1 MSGEETSAPVAA
13 GKKGLS
19 KLRRGR
25 GRKRVF
31 MAEPVDEEIRDV
43 EPDTDF
49 SEAAKTDSASPA
61 KRQQRRKKRASSF
74 DDSDS
79 NEEVVYNSAKEKKNQ
94 ADPVGEETEDLEKDK
109 QGSEVDADIS
119 EPAKTFRA
127 SPSRRRSGR
136 NKRSFHFDDSD
147 SDEEVF
153 FNIAEK
159 KTRRGR
165 PKGHTLETGTWVA
178 RKPLGRPKQ
187 NALNQSLRRGQKH
200 PTELI
205 CELGQVFYSLG
216 WVSGTGGGISI
227 KTGDQIYVAPSGV
240 QKERLQPEDIFVL
253 SPDGEEVV
261 IPPLQKNLKIS
272 QCTPLFMLAYKMR
285 GAGAVIHSH
294 SKAAVMATLA
304 YPGPEFRVTHL
315 EMIKGI
321 KCGSEDRQMRYDEEL
336 IVPIIENTPFE
347 ADLADSMSQALE
359 LYPDT
364 QAVLV
369 RRHGVYVWGDTW
381 EKAKTM
387 AESYDYLFDIA
398 VQMKK
403 FDVDPTKPPKGASE
417 VQGHMNGK

>member
-1 MSGEETSAPVAA
+1 MSDRENQDSVAVEKESSLQPRKA
-13 GKKGLS
+13 KT
-19 KLRRGR
+19 
-25 GRKRVF
+25 RKRVS
-31 MAEPVDEEIRDV
+31 MADPVDEEVYEYEEKEEQGSEADADV
-43 EPDTDF
+43 
-49 SEAAKTDSASPA
+49 SEAAKTDNALSPRNQRGR
-61 KRQQRRKKRASSF
+61 KRRASYY
-74 DDSDS
+74 
-79 NEEVVYNSAKEKKNQ
+79 E
-94 ADPVGEETEDLEKDK
+94 
-109 QGSEVDADIS
+109 
-119 EPAKTFRA
+119 
-127 SPSRRRSGR
+127 
-136 NKRSFHFDDSD
+136 DSD

-159 KTRRGR
+159 KKKRGR
-165 PKGHTLETGTWVA
+165 PKGNTLDTGTWVA
-178 RKPLGRPKQ
+178 KKPLGRPKRHT
-187 NALNQSLRRGQKH
+187 LNQSLRRGQKH

-205 CELGQVFYSLG
+205 CELGQVFYNLG

-240 QKERLQPEDIFVL
+240 QKERLQAEDIFVL
-253 SPDGEEVV
+253 SPDGQEIV
-261 IPPLQKNLKIS
+261 IPPVQKNLKKS

-294 SKAAVMATLA
+294 SKAAVLATLA

-364 QAVLV
+364 HAVLV
-369 RRHGVYVWGDTW
+369 RRHGVYIWGETW

-387 AESYDYLFDIA
+387 AETYDYLFDIA
-398 VQMKK
+398 VQMKNMG
-403 FDVDPTKPPKGASE
+403 VEPTKPPEDASKGQ
-417 VQGHMNGK
+417 VHMNGK

>member
-1 MSGEETSAPVAA
+1 MSGEENSAPVAA

-19 KLRRGR
+19 KPRKGR
-25 GRKRVF
+25 GSKRGVR
-31 MAEPVDEEIRDV
+31 AEPVEEVHDA
-43 EPDTDF
+43 ELDTDF
-49 SEAAKTDSASPA
+49 PEAAKTDDASPA
-61 KRQQRRKKRASSF
+61 KRQRGSKKRTSSC
-74 DDSDS
+74 DESDN
-79 NEEVVYNSAKEKKNQ
+79 NEEDVYNSAKEDRKQ
-94 ADPVGEETEDLEKDK
+94 EPVGEEA
-109 QGSEVDADIS
+109 DADVS
-119 EPAKTFRA
+119 EAAKTFRA
-127 SPSRRRSGR
+127 LPSRRRSGR
-136 NKRSFHFDDSD
+136 KRRSFHFDDSD
-147 SDEEVF
+147 SDEDVF
-153 FNIAEK
+153 FNIVEK
-159 KTRRGR
+159 KSRRGR
-165 PKGHTLETGTWVA
+165 PKGQTLESGSWVA

-253 SPDGEEVV
+253 SSDGQEVV

-369 RRHGVYVWGDTW
+369 RRHGVYIWGDTW